1 MSPTAFLALA
11 IQLANDPRADE
22 SWFRTS
28 VGRAYYA
35 AFHVGLEFA
44 ERFGIRLP
52 RQEHVHKKLM
62 MLLGN
67 CPQISLSDAGK
78 LLDGLK
84 RDRNHADYS
93 LRDPRFGGRAFAL
106 AAISRSQRLCQIID
120 ACAVE
125 PESSG
130 IKIAIQNSAKLLGLP
145 VV

>member
-1 MSPTAFLALA
+1 MIPSAFLNLA
-11 IQLANDPRADE
+11 IHLSNDPGADE
-22 SWFRTS
+22 SWFRTA

-44 ERFGIRLP
+44 ERLGVRLP

-67 CPQISLSDAGK
+67 CRLTSLSDAGK
-78 LLDGLK
+78 LLDDLK

-93 LRDPRFGGRAFAL
+93 LRDPRFGGRNVAL
-106 AAISRSQRLCQIID
+106 AAIARSQRLCQIID
-120 ACAVE
+120 DCGADPDTA
-125 PESSG
+125 G
-130 IKIAIQNSAKLLGLP
+130 IKSAIQDSARLLGLS